1 MIKMVVDSQGR
12 EMAAIATP
20 NIWSLNE
27 VRNLR
32 DALAEVIEICISY
45 EEAKATV
52 GHDSLFTLS
61 SLCREL
67 TKDIEE
73 CLKKGGKV

>member
-1 MIKMVVDSQGR
+1 MIKMITDSEGR
-12 EMAAIATP
+12 EMAAITTP

-27 VRNLR
+27 VINLR

-52 GHDSLFTLS
+52 GHDCLFVLS

-67 TKDIEE
+67 TKDIEG
-73 CLKKGGKV
+73 CLKKGGEV

>member
-1 MIKMVVDSQGR
+1 MIKMITDSQGR

-27 VRNLR
+27 VRGLR

-45 EEAKATV
+45 EEAKATAD
-52 GHDSLFTLS
+52 HDSLFVLS